1 MTARRTGVVEDAY
14 AILGLRRGASDAEVR
29 AAWRRVAR
37 ETHPDVGGDAVAF
50 RTARDAYET
59 LIDPERRA
67 AHDRLLDGSRA
78 ADAGGTTARGA
89 DASAADAEPVS
100 EQPVTRALEWMLIVA
115 NVVVVLRA
123 LDVLRGF
130 RVLPPRDGA
139 FLFPL
144 PDAGVRLWVA
154 ALELFGLPWV
164 FLVLAAVATATL
176 VTELVHE
183 RCVGTPLLD
192 VGQQPVARALQGA
205 VPAPLALGVALAV
218 AVLALHVVLSLMIA
232 AAVLAG
238 VWLVLRVVNE

>member
-1 MTARRTGVVEDAY
+1 MSGRRDGVVEDAY
-14 AILGLRRGASDAEVR
+14 AVLGLRRGASDAQVR
-29 AAWRRVAR
+29 ASWRRVAR

-67 AHDRLLDGSRA
+67 AHDRLLDGRRA
-78 ADAGGTTARGA
+78 ADAGGARARGA
-89 DASAADAEPVS
+89 DAVADAESVS
-100 EQPVTRALEWMLIVA
+100 EQPVTRALEWLLIVA

-130 RVLPPRDGA
+130 RALPPRDGA

-144 PDAGVRLWVA
+144 PGAGVRLWVA
-154 ALELFGLPWV
+154 TMDLLGVPWV

-192 VGQQPVARALQGA
+192 VEQRPVARMLQAA
-205 VPAPLALGVALAV
+205 VPAPLALGVALAA
-218 AVLALHVVLSLMIA
+218 AVLALQASLTLLLV
-232 AAVLAG
+232 AAVVAG
-238 VWLVLRVVNE
+238 VRLVLRLSAD